1 MSEKKIGWQEEID
14 DGYRWLVLRDER
26 GRLQAVPGSREPA
39 YLSCGKASKPM
50 ADMINALTSERDEA
64 VRVAGELRAK
74 AANIRPYLRRPA
86 TIVPANLSDDERWRF
101 NAEWVSIYDY
111 RELLAVLDCL
121 TASTG
126 GSSDEPQ
133 KEIRE

>member
-1 MSEKKIGWQEEID
+1 MSEKTEAHWFDDRGWCSRCERFDVDIIGDLENQN
-14 DGYRWLVLRDER
+14 
-26 GRLQAVPGSREPA
+26 
-39 YLSCGKASKPM
+39 
-50 ADMINALTSERDEA
+50 NALTSERDEA

-74 AANIRPYLRRPA
+74 AAIADQIFASGYMDWYTEEGTQNNVECRFCGDAGL
-86 TIVPANLSDDERWRF
+86 TSEFIVHADHCPKVA
-101 NAEWVSIYDY
+101 YDS
-111 RELLAVLDCL
+111 L